1 MRLPVCSEKH
11 NPNHHTGDFWMDHW
25 APGHGGHR
33 VIFTGC
39 LQSLPGDSKSVGRA
53 LDILIKLTGCQKTP
67 GMIVFV
73 PDSLRRNVFTTFCSN
88 TCHSFILKMLQ

>member
-11 NPNHHTGDFWMDHW
+11 NPHHHTGDFWMDHS

-33 VIFTGC
+33 VFFMGC

-73 PDSLRRNVFTTFCSN
+73 PDSLKRNVFINFCSN
-88 TCHSFILKMLQ
+88 TCHSFILKTLQ